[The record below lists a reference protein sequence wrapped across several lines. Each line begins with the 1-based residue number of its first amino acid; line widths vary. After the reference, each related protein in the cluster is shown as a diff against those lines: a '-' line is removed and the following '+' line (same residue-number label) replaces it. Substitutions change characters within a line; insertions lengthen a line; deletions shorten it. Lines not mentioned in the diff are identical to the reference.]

1 MLTGLFL
8 FNPADCGKKDKNYY
22 FLPSLLQVEQPK
34 MAYNPQKFIRLV
46 STITKAKIPSTMA
59 SVPLI
64 IFRN

>member
-8 FNPADCGKKDKNYY
+8 FNPADCDKKDKNY

-46 STITKAKIPSTMA
+46 STITKAKMPSTMA

-64 IFRN
+64 IFRK